1 MFFFSIDEDGMPSS
15 SQSRSQ
21 TNNID
26 NSENQ
31 EQALRPG
38 DIGFILRAR
47 VPKPSTKDYVIRP
60 KHLVEGRFQGPSKS
74 RTTDRYDK
82 AEREFRDRNR
92 AQKAKR
98 AVGVSL
104 EGRKM
109 DI

>member
-1 MFFFSIDEDGMPSS
+1 MS
-15 SQSRSQ
+15 
-21 TNNID
+21 NNVD
-26 NSENQ
+26 NGESQ
-31 EQALRPG
+31 EQVLRPG
-38 DIGFILRAR
+38 DAGFIMRAR

-60 KHLVEGRFQGPSKS
+60 KHVVEGRFQGASKS

-98 AVGVSL
+98 AIGVSL